1 MQMNEDIIRT
11 KDISDR
17 TLMLAVII
25 IHTAFFVYSLFWGNI
40 YVGDY
45 KEYLA
50 QAENIGNHGNWYAG
64 DLNAEINPDLY
75 SRRPPLYGFA
85 IFVIKSV
92 AHTDYAVTFVQSCLS
107 ILNIAGLLKLLKKH
121 RFRIPRNKILLAIL
135 LFYPSQFIYCN
146 FIMSEIFF
154 QTFLFWSFFYFVR
167 FVRDCKP
174 GDALIFNTLLA
185 LAALTKPVLYLFWI
199 LNSALVLIIIF
210 KTKSSFAPLI
220 YSLILPAAVL
230 AVCLY
235 NYGNTGYFHY
245 SSLRHSNILEFHS
258 RFLII
263 NESGIDSAMS
273 KNESEIAA
281 LDTITDHK
289 TRSLEAE
296 RLGREVIMDNFAN
309 YLRFYFRGCLN
320 FFTDPG
326 RFDIGEFFRISPPKG
341 AGIYY
346 RYLKD
351 GYKGV
356 VQYLLE
362 LPLLFTAYLAAVFL
376 INILLIASSVSFVFD
391 KSNGVYIRMYFLM
404 LILYLCAMTGI
415 VGALRYKLPVLIM
428 MLYAVPFFAE
438 RTHAFFDRR
447 KISADRAVSEK
458 R

>member
-1 MQMNEDIIRT
+1 MQMNDGIKGK

-17 TLMLAVII
+17 TLMIAVILV
-25 IHTAFFVYSLFWGNI
+25 HAGFFVYSLLWGNI

-45 KEYLA
+45 KEYIA
-50 QAENIGNHGNWYAG
+50 QAENIMNHGNWYAG
-64 DLNAEINPDLY
+64 DLNEKINPDLY

-107 ILNIAGLLKLLKKH
+107 ILNIAGLLKLLKNH
-121 RFRIPRNKILLAIL
+121 RFGIPRNKILLAIL
-135 LFYPSQFIYCN
+135 LFFPSQFIYCN

-167 FVRDCKP
+167 FIRDCRAS
-174 GDALIFNTLLA
+174 DALIFNILLA

-199 LNSALVLIIIF
+199 LNTVLVLIFIF
-210 KTKSSFAPLI
+210 KTKGKFAPAVFALI
-220 YSLILPAAVL
+220 APAAVL

-258 RFLII
+258 RYLII
-263 NESGIDSAMS
+263 NESGLDSAIR
-273 KNESEIAA
+273 KNEAEIAA
-281 LDTITDHK
+281 LDTITDHR
-289 TRSLEAE
+289 TRSLETE
-296 RLGREVIMDNFAN
+296 RLGREVIMDNFGN
-309 YLRFYFRGCLN
+309 YMRFYIRGGIN

-326 RFDIGEFFRISPPKG
+326 RFDIGEFFEISPPKG

-351 GYKGV
+351 GYEGV
-356 VQYLLE
+356 IQYLLE
-362 LPLLFTAYLAAVFL
+362 LPLLFIAYLGAVFL

-391 KSNGVYIRMYFLM
+391 KRNSIYVRMYFLL

-428 MLYAVPFFAE
+428 MLYAVPFFAD
-438 RTHAFFDRR
+438 RLFAYNNRR
-447 KISADRAVSEK
+447 KISRERSV
-458 R
+458 